1 MSSLINTD
9 LIIDALHDHSS
20 AFALLDRLAPS
31 GIAISILT
39 LGELYEGVYRS
50 PDPVAHRTTLHQF
63 LAGYRIIGL
72 DEPTLDRFARERA
85 ALRAQGLLIPDVDL
99 LIAATALAHQLTLVT
114 RNIRHF
120 QRIPTLQLYT

>member
-50 PDPVAHRTTLHQF
+50 PDPVAAAVPLTDVHAGSLHESHV
-63 LAGYRIIGL
+63 I
-72 DEPTLDRFARERA
+72 PPRFA
-85 ALRAQGLLIPDVDL
+85 
-99 LIAATALAHQLTLVT
+99 
-114 RNIRHF
+114 
-120 QRIPTLQLYT
+120 